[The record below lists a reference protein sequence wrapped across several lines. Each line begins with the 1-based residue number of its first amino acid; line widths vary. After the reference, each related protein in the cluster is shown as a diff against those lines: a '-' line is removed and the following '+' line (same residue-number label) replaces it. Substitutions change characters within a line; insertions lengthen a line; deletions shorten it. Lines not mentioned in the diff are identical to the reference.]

1 MTTKRP
7 IVWMILLC
15 LTGAPQAM
23 AGMLIG
29 ASFDGTIYDVDPVTG
44 LATNPRAS
52 GLDTIVELA
61 FSPDGDLFATN
72 WASVYRITPGGNA
85 PELIGGESPGRDWI
99 GISFDPSTGV
109 LYGSVLFVA
118 SISELLTL
126 DIDTGAPTLI
136 GGAGSFPGAIAINPQ
151 GRLYLREQILPNFL
165 EIDKMTARVLS
176 TATLSLDLGR
186 AGMTFSEDGTLFIVD
201 GGVAG
206 TDTLYTLDPSTGIL
220 SSIGHTGLDDGLVGL
235 AYIPEP
241 STLALLLVGLVV
253 SVRGRRLLRRVSPCG
268 FCA

>member
-61 FSPDGDLFATN
+61 FSPDGDLFAADAN
-72 WASVYRITPGGNA
+72 VVYRITPGVDP
-85 PELIGGESPGRDWI
+85 PESFVALTSVGGLL
-99 GISFDPSTGV
+99 GIAFDPTTGV
-109 LYGSVLFVA
+109 LYGSVDFFF
-118 SISELLTL
+118 ISELYTL
-126 DIDTGAPTLI
+126 DIETGTATFVGEP
-136 GGAGSFPGAIAINPQ
+136 GSFPGRIAFDPQ
-151 GRLYLREQILPNFL
+151 GRLYLQDGRPALL
-165 EIDKMTARVLS
+165 EIDKLTGNVLNIVS
-176 TATLSLDLGR
+176 MNLDLGR
-186 AGMTFSEDGTLFIVD
+186 AGMTFSENGTLLIVD

-206 TDTLYTLDPSTGIL
+206 TDTLYTLDPTTGIL
-220 SSIGHTGLDDGLVGL
+220 TSIGHTGLDNGLVGL

-253 SVRGRRLLRRVSPCG
+253 SVRGRRLLRRG
-268 FCA
+268 R